1 MSKFIPWNWGKWGE
15 EGAKGKK
22 GLLVLVSCQYGE
34 LHQHND
40 KFDPETK
47 AEGLKIS
54 KSDSLGMNLTHGQS
68 WETDYAFFSKDY
80 SELSN
85 LL

>member
-1 MSKFIPWNWGKWGE
+1 MLVRTVCKCACTINTNGRILVCVVIQEGKE
-15 EGAKGKK
+15 EPRAKRTF
-22 GLLVLVSCQYGE
+22 VLVSCQYGE

-68 WETDYAFFSKDY
+68 
-80 SELSN
+80 
-85 LL
+85 